1 MVLMANCYSNC
12 SSPKFVLE
20 EEGLTIL
27 ALKRYEGDKPSVVAR
42 FRRRDFLE
50 KTIKESELQ
59 KMMSQYTN
67 GKRVYIQREIQYLFD
82 KY

>member
-1 MVLMANCYSNC
+1 MAMCYGDC
-12 SSPKFVLE
+12 GSPKFVLE

-27 ALKRYEGDKPSVVAR
+27 ALKRYEGNKESIVAR

-59 KMMSQYTN
+59 KMMSQYTK
-67 GKRVYIQREIQYLFD
+67 GKRVYIQKEIQYLFA

>member
-1 MVLMANCYSNC
+1 MAIFRYNC

-20 EEGLTIL
+20 EEGLTML
-27 ALKRYEGDKPSVVAR
+27 ALKQYKGNKESVVAR

-50 KTIKESELQ
+50 NVIGESELQ
-59 KMMSQYTN
+59 RMMIKYTK
-67 GKRVYIQREIQYLFD
+67 GKRVYIQKEIQYLFA

>member
-1 MVLMANCYSNC
+1 MAIFRYNC

-20 EEGLTIL
+20 EEGLTML
-27 ALKRYEGDKPSVVAR
+27 ALKQYKGNKERVVAR

-50 KTIKESELQ
+50 NVIGESELQ
-59 KMMSQYTN
+59 RMMIRYTK
-67 GKRVYIQREIQYLFD
+67 GKRVYIQKEIQYLFA